1 MIYSPSQTR
10 SYLECPTKRML
21 SQEGWASRVVD
32 IRSWVAWIGQGVHAG
47 LAYWYAPKPGVG
59 MPDEVLASGTLT
71 FQAEYNHAI
80 SQGRIIPNTFFVSEA
95 KAHIE
100 RCLQYAMAND
110 VLPTGFEVERVEQ
123 PLGPNTGNCILDV
136 VGKRNGKP
144 TFIDWKVKWKCK
156 LDYIDQEL
164 EKYRYDWKEARHYP
178 WALSEVCGQ
187 RVEEYTI
194 VLFILSPQFK
204 VVQRTYQVN
213 WPMVERWVQGC
224 NGVELPGGFGHDGLF
239 EKMWESSVG
248 KTMVSQSNACVGG
261 QWPCEYLDA
270 CWTYDLD
277 REKMQAGGLVQVQRL
292 NKQTLAT
299 SQEDQQGGAVL

>member
-21 SQEGWASRVVD
+21 SQEGWTSRVVD
-32 IRSWVAWIGQGVHAG
+32 IRSWVAWVGQGVHAG
-47 LAYWYAPKPGVG
+47 LAYRYTPVPDSLEVCKVGV
-59 MPDEVLASGTLT
+59 AA

-80 SQGRIIPNTFFVSEA
+80 KSGRIIPNTFFVSEA

-110 VLPTGFEVERVEQ
+110 VLPVGFDVERVEQ
-123 PLGPNTGNCILDV
+123 SLGEYNCILDV

-144 TFIDWKVKWKCK
+144 TFVDWKVKNKCK
-156 LDYIDQEL
+156 PDYIDQEL

-187 RVEEYTI
+187 RADEYT
-194 VLFILSPQFK
+194 VVMFILQPFK
-204 VVQRTYQVN
+204 VVSRTYPVN
-213 WPMVERWVQGC
+213 WKVVERWARTNSGDAFV
-224 NGVELPGGFGHDGLF
+224 NGFDGL
-239 EKMWESSVG
+239 WE
-248 KTMVSQSNACVGG
+248 TMNQQHPWQSNACMGW

-277 REKMQAGGLVQVQRL
+277 REKMKAGGLVQVQRL
-292 NKQTLAT
+292 HKQTLAS
-299 SQEDQQGGAVL
+299 SQEE